1 LGRTETTAL
10 DVDPLA
16 LLRERPDECA
26 NVTLTTRQKIVG
38 GALIA
43 AAAVVLWY
51 RLVPFLLVLNA
62 AAIVFY
68 TVQSLY
74 KFYLVWV
81 AMGRP
86 VEIQVSDEEITA
98 LRDQE
103 LPTYTLLIPL
113 HREAEVLPELVKSLS
128 ALDYPPEKLD
138 IRLLLEEDDADTIA
152 AAEEL
157 ALQPPFRALVIPDSD
172 PKTKPKAC
180 NYGLYTCDSE
190 LLVIYDA
197 EDRPEPDQLR
207 KAVAAFAKLPDEVI
221 CLQAKLNYYN
231 PRQNLLTKWFTAEY
245 SVWFD
250 LFLPGLTAS
259 RAPIP
264 LGGTSNHF
272 KVAELKELGGWDP
285 FNVTEDCDLGV
296 RLHKHGHTTA
306 VVDST
311 TWEEANSKLMGWI
324 RQRSRW
330 CKGYIQTYL
339 VHMRHPVALFRQLGL
354 RDWFSFQMTIG
365 GMIFCLLVNPVYWSM
380 TALWFVTRWE
390 LVPALFPLWVF
401 ALGAVCLSVGNFAFV
416 YLMVVGCMKRGHYD
430 LVKYAVVCPVYWLL
444 MSIGGWKAALQI
456 VSRPHYWEKTTH
468 GLTQGT
474 QDSGERAGEG
484 REAGVG

>member
-1 LGRTETTAL
+1 LGRPETIAL

-26 NVTLTTRQKIVG
+26 NVTLTTPQKIVG
-38 GALIA
+38 GVLIA
-43 AAAVVLWY
+43 AAAFLLWY

-62 AAIVFY
+62 AAIIFY

-86 VEIQVSDEEITA
+86 VEIQVSDDELAA
-98 LRDQE
+98 LRDEE
-103 LPTYTLLIPL
+103 LPTYTLLVPL
-113 HREAEVLPELVKSLS
+113 HREAEVLPALVASLS
-128 ALDYPPEKLD
+128 GLDYPREKLEV
-138 IRLLLEEDDADTIA
+138 RLLLEEDDAATVA
-152 AAEEL
+152 AARQL
-157 ALQPPFRALVIPDSD
+157 ALQPPFRLLVIPDSV

-180 NYGLYTCDSE
+180 NYGLYTCESD

-207 KAVAAFAKLPDEVI
+207 KAVAAFAKLPDDVI

-272 KVAELKELGGWDP
+272 KVAELKQLGG
-285 FNVTEDCDLGV
+285 CDLGV
-296 RLHKHGHTTA
+296 RLHKHGHSTA

-311 TWEEANSKLMGWI
+311 TWEEANSNLVGWV

-339 VHMRHPVALFRQLGL
+339 VHMRRPVGLLRQLGF

-365 GMIFCLLVNPVYWSM
+365 GMIFCLLINPIYWCM
-380 TALWFVTRWE
+380 TALWFATRWE
-390 LVPALFPLWVF
+390 LISAIFPLWVF
-401 ALGAVCLSVGNFAFV
+401 ALGTVCLFLGNFAFI
-416 YLMVVGCMKRGHYD
+416 YLMVVGCMKRGYYD
-430 LVKYAVVCPVYWLL
+430 LVKYAVVCPVYWVL
-444 MSIGGWKAALQI
+444 MSIGGWKAALQL
-456 VSRPHYWEKTTH
+456 VWRPHYWEKTTH
-468 GLTQGT
+468 GLT
-474 QDSGERAGEG
+474 G
-484 REAGVG
+484 RVKE